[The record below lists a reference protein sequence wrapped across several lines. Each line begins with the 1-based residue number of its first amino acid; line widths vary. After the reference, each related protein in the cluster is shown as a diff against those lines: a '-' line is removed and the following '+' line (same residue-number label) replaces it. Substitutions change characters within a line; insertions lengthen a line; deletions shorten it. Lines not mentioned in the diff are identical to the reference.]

1 MSPSHSSRS
10 LSLSIY
16 HLQSTKNVTIR
27 TRPSI
32 HLTQSSQGYQDCP
45 NSSLYCY
52 LPGDSLV
59 GIESCYASSGSDST
73 DTSTTPSS
81 TDSSV
86 PTTDTCENGGLS
98 CAYCFGEGNIA
109 CPQSD
114 GYCYDPSN
122 STSIC
127 PEGVGSESGSSSG
140 SASSETDSAAASGT
154 SSPTTDDTESSVTPA
169 SGAGSTDTAG
179 GIAGGSG
186 DAEDQS
192 SATSTRSGS
201 SSSATSGS
209 TSGQGSSAGNGNGNS
224 NSNGSPV
231 QNSNGHSVVRE
242 GLVGV
247 LAAGGAA
254 FVAAIHLRI

>member
-114 GYCYDPSN
+114 GYCYDPS
-122 STSIC
+122 IC
-127 PEGVGSESGSSSG
+127 PEDVGSESGSSSG